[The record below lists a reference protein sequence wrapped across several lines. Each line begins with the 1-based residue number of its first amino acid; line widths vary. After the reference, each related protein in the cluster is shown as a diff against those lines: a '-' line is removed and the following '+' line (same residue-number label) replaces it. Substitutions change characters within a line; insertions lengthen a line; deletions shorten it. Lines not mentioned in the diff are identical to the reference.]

1 MSARVHAG
9 SPSVGRPEGVVL
21 VDRNVRLGDLT
32 DGDSD
37 EDRFLWDDSAARQP
51 VRHSF
56 AKICLPLQRQH
67 YHIAEIGKSDLFPC
81 AQGST
86 MAKWGKFL
94 LRNVLRHTDAHNKIQ
109 EEKEMWKMR
118 GSQTQT
124 PEVSTREAQRGN
136 MHCDR
141 VSDCPKSR
149 PSEQD
154 DQAARYWSRKLY
166 EFEANDPDRW
176 GHSGFKELYPEEF
189 SSDSEG
195 EDADHRTKKTKREL
209 SVSKRSKKSKEKK
222 KKKKKKKKEDE
233 DEKEEE
239 EGKRKKADVSSSS
252 ETQSA
257 RSKERR
263 KSGKSKHHKGKRRR
277 RSRSRRR
284 DTGESSS
291 QGMGEELD
299 RERRTRCGKKRKHDA
314 NRDTDSG
321 PDGAR
326 KKRGGG
332 SGRKDW
338 KEPAE
343 GNSDDSSAD

>member
-1 MSARVHAG
+1 MPMLKESALPQLIIKH
-9 SPSVGRPEGVVL
+9 
-21 VDRNVRLGDLT
+21 LT
-32 DGDSD
+32 IWPAPGCSQ
-37 EDRFLWDDSAARQP
+37 RFLWDDSAARQP
-51 VRHSF
+51 ARHSF
-56 AKICLPLQRQH
+56 TKICLPLQRQH

-154 DQAARYWSRKLY
+154 DRAARYWSRKLY

-189 SSDSEG
+189 SSDSE
-195 EDADHRTKKTKREL
+195 DADRRTKKTKREL

-222 KKKKKKKKEDE
+222 KKKKKKKKEEE

-326 KKRGGG
+326 KKRGRG

>member
-1 MSARVHAG
+1 
-9 SPSVGRPEGVVL
+9 
-21 VDRNVRLGDLT
+21 
-32 DGDSD
+32 
-37 EDRFLWDDSAARQP
+37 
-51 VRHSF
+51 
-56 AKICLPLQRQH
+56 
-67 YHIAEIGKSDLFPC
+67 
-81 AQGST
+81 ST

-124 PEVSTREAQRGN
+124 PEVSTREAQRSDDNDLMGN

-154 DQAARYWSRKLY
+154 DRAARYWSRKLY

-189 SSDSEG
+189 SSD
-195 EDADHRTKKTKREL
+195 RTQTAGRRRPRESCPSPSAPRSPKRRRKRRRKKR
-209 SVSKRSKKSKEKK
+209 KE
-222 KKKKKKKKEDE
+222 EE

-326 KKRGGG
+326 KKRGRG